1 MKLEEIVSIIDES
14 GDLGALEGKVD
25 DLNGL
30 TIEVIADVKF
40 DENQFSTNEEGM
52 MMQKAMEDIEKS
64 VILIAEVSE
73 KGIGIGIEVG
83 YAKAKNI
90 PVIYVRN
97 SRSEHSTTVSG
108 IADFRI
114 IYENEID
121 LEEQLDKILKK
132 LSNNLKTTQ
141 TTSN

>member
-1 MKLEEIVSIIDES
+1 MKQAYISISFSKRKELEKEVRAIKS
-14 GDLGALEGKVD
+14 ALEK
-25 DLNGL
+25 
-30 TIEVIADVKF
+30 IEFFGYVFV

>member
-1 MKLEEIVSIIDES
+1 MQAYISISFSKRKELEKEVQV
-14 GDLGALEGKVD
+14 LKNALETFGISGFVFVD
-25 DLNGL
+25 
-30 TIEVIADVKF
+30 EY
-40 DENQFSTNEEGM
+40 QFSANEEKE

-64 VILIAEVSE
+64 AILIAEVSE

-83 YAKAKNI
+83 YAKARNI

-108 IADFRI
+108 IADFKI

-121 LEEQLDKILKK
+121 LEEQLEKII
-132 LSNNLKTTQ
+132 SRNITQ
-141 TTSN
+141 NK

>member
-1 MKLEEIVSIIDES
+1 MQAYISISFSKRKELEKEVQV
-14 GDLGALEGKVD
+14 LKNALETFGISGFVFVD
-25 DLNGL
+25 
-30 TIEVIADVKF
+30 EY
-40 DENQFSTNEEGM
+40 QFSANEEKE

-64 VILIAEVSE
+64 AILIAEASE

-97 SRSEHSTTVSG
+97 SKSEHSTTVSG
-108 IADFRI
+108 IADFRM

-121 LEEQLDKILKK
+121 LEEKLEKILKT
-132 LSNNLKTTQ
+132 LSVSFKPHQ
-141 TTSN
+141 TRTN

>member
-1 MKLEEIVSIIDES
+1 MQAYISISFSKRKELEKEVQVLKNALQTFGISGFVFVDEY
-14 GDLGALEGKVD
+14 
-25 DLNGL
+25 
-30 TIEVIADVKF
+30 
-40 DENQFSTNEEGM
+40 QFSANEEKE

-64 VILIAEVSE
+64 AILIAEVSE

-83 YAKAKNI
+83 YAKARNI

-108 IADFRI
+108 IADFKI

-121 LEEQLDKILKK
+121 LEEQLDEILKN
-132 LSNNLKTTQ
+132 LSNDLKTTQ